1 MQPDTRGACPRMGS
15 DTCGQGACPR
25 MGSDTCGQGAC
36 PHGDRHP
43 KGASLQPRLRQR
55 QGARNGQVWLGDST

>member
-1 MQPDTRGACPRMGS
+1 MREAPVPAWGAIPAARV
-15 DTCGQGACPR
+15 
-25 MGSDTCGQGAC
+25 AC